1 MESLLMIQAEAKAQ
15 LQAGTSIVQLYT
27 MSENILH
34 KVRGNMSHS
43 NITDSAFDVSYN
55 SISNEDALFPNVE
68 LGDIISDAKRKQHVY
83 IDKLKR
89 EVIQMNILI
98 RICDERRDAFLNF
111 DADENNSTKVHIGDN
126 LAKDILPEAIVVHTK
141 RLKISTKDSHSDTVA
156 THVKSDAALP
166 SSPSSYTSS
175 AVSHGRKVRRRNKRK
190 SMILLSLKE
199 EEK

>member
-1 MESLLMIQAEAKAQ
+1 
-15 LQAGTSIVQLYT
+15 
-27 MSENILH
+27 
-34 KVRGNMSHS
+34 MSHS

-166 SSPSSYTSS
+166 SSPSVMELIY
-175 AVSHGRKVRRRNKRK
+175 
-190 SMILLSLKE
+190 LSLK
-199 EEK
+199 KRRVVQSLLRSKPLWQNLNSNSY